1 MKKDQK
7 NQSKKI
13 QSKRAVFDLRN
24 PTVVYKK
31 WPKHTKLGYEKKYI
45 YIKAGFFLFVC
56 TYGSRASYK
65 FQIEILKIERSIA
78 EMPFFPLFV
87 ESSRLIYGIEFG
99 SIS

>member
-31 WPKHTKLGYEKKYI
+31 WPKHTKLGYEKKNI
-45 YIKAGFFLFVC
+45 YKGRLLFICVHIRFK
-56 TYGSRASYK
+56 S
-65 FQIEILKIERSIA
+65 
-78 EMPFFPLFV
+78 V
-87 ESSRLIYGIEFG
+87 V
-99 SIS
+99 